1 MQRAPLFAGTA
12 FVALLLAACGGGGG
26 GGSTPPAPVS
36 TSAPS
41 TAPSTAPATASPAPA
56 AVPSSMPTTAAIAGV
71 TVYVGTNNGHT
82 LYHTTGDGNDV
93 SNCTT
98 ANGCTTFWFPYTAPA
113 GTVAPAGTSFTIFQR
128 TDGTYQW
135 AVSGHPLYEFYADTA
150 AGQNN
155 GNGFVDAYGTWSEA
169 TVSSST
175 TAPAPTPTSY
185 GVIRP

>member
-1 MQRAPLFAGTA
+1 MVQRYLTVASFATILA
-12 FVALLLAACGGGGG
+12 VAACGGGGG
-26 GGSTPPAPVS
+26 GSSSPPTGGGGGNTATATPAPS
-36 TSAPS
+36 NTTPASMPS
-41 TAPSTAPATASPAPA
+41 TATIGGQS
-56 AVPSSMPTTAAIAGV
+56 
-71 TVYVGTNNGHT
+71 VYVGTNNGHT

-113 GTVAPAGTSFTIFQR
+113 GTVAPSGTNFSVFQR

-169 TVSSST
+169 LATAATSS
-175 TAPAPTPTSY
+175 PAPTSSPSGY
-185 GVIRP
+185 VRR